1 MATTKQGNQFSKRI
15 GAAIADQRLRKGL
28 TQEQVAEA
36 IGVEQETISR
46 FERGAT
52 LPPLGRLI
60 DLADLLGVPLE
71 SLVRTSSPRVIDQ
84 AADIAALLEP
94 LSEENREWVQ
104 ALLAQLCRK
113 LSAEPA
119 QPGR

>member
-1 MATTKQGNQFSKRI
+1 MATAKEEGQFSKRI
-15 GAAIADQRLRKGL
+15 GAAIAVERSRKGL

-52 LPPLGRLI
+52 LPPLGRLLDI
-60 DLADLLGVPLE
+60 AELLGVPMETLI
-71 SLVRTSSPRVIDQ
+71 RTSSPRTIDQ

-94 LSEENREWVQ
+94 LSEENRQWVQ
-104 ALLAQLCRK
+104 AWLAQLCGK
-113 LSAEPA
+113 LAPV
-119 QPGR
+119 